1 MHADC
6 SCAERRHNVRKL
18 LIPLL
23 ALIGI
28 LAAGCI
34 VRFGTFNDDTN
45 QFVGLASN
53 LTNVDVVAASVQVD
67 FLNSS
72 GSVVYTRNV
81 SPCTRTLQKHMD
93 SPVEATAPS
102 SINARTTKET
112 VRPLTFGHKTVAD
125 LDVDEDDIEITTT
138 ADEVHIEGTVDV
150 GDDDLDDVH
159 VCAALFDNDGDVIA
173 VGDDD
178 TSPSDIDSDNSG
190 TFDVTIDTSDIDIDD
205 IDQFELWVD
214 ALTHSPSDV
223 TAPVVFGP
231 DDFDDFS
238 GTATPTPTPT
248 STPTPTATTP
258 P

>member
-1 MHADC
+1 MK
-6 SCAERRHNVRKL
+6 RL
-18 LIPLL
+18 LVL
-23 ALIGI
+23 ALAITGI

-45 QFVGLASN
+45 HFVGLASN
-53 LTNVDVVAASVQVD
+53 LSTVDVVAASVQVD

-72 GSVVYTRNV
+72 GTVVYTKNV
-81 SPCTRTLQKHMD
+81 SPCTRTLQKKMD

-159 VCAALFDNDGDVIA
+159 VCAALFDDDGDVIA

-231 DDFDDFS
+231 EDFDDFS

-248 STPTPTATTP
+248 STSTPTITPTPG
-258 P
+258 